1 MNIIGIISSF
11 LGYAFSVIETTK
23 YFSSLM
29 VSTYLNN
36 IVAKLGTRYVY
47 DPKNM

>member
-1 MNIIGIISSF
+1 MNIIVIISSF

-29 VSTYLNN
+29 VSTYLN